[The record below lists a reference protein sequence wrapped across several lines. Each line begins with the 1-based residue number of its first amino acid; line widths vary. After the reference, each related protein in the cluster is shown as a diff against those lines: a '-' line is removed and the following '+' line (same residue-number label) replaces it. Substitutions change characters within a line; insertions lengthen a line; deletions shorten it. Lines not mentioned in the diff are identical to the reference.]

1 MLLENKFGLIYGV
14 RNERSIAWGCAYAA
28 AREGARLALAYFS
41 EREEK
46 DVRKLASTLP
56 NADSILFYPCDLT
69 VEEQMAGLHSAIKSE
84 FGRLD
89 FVLHGVA
96 FARKEDL
103 TGRFVDTTADGFALA
118 LNTSAYTFVAAARH
132 AEPLLINGGSLI
144 TLTYLGGEKI
154 VKNYNVMGVAKAA
167 LEASTRYLANDL
179 GPSGIRVN
187 AVSPGPTMTLSA
199 RGISGFTDMYKK
211 ASAYAP
217 LRQNTTISEVG
228 DTVAF
233 LSSDLARGITGE
245 VIYVDGGL
253 HALAGGLQADA
264 E

>member
-14 RNERSIAWGCAYAA
+14 RNERSIAWGCAQSL

-46 DVRKLASTLP
+46 DVRKLAATLP
-56 NADSILFYPCDLT
+56 NADSILFQQCDLT
-69 VEEQMAGLHSAIKSE
+69 VESQVAALHSAVASE
-84 FGRLD
+84 FGKLD
-89 FVLHGVA
+89 FVLHAVA
-96 FARKEDL
+96 FAKKDDL
-103 TGRFVDTTADGFALA
+103 SGRFVDTSADGFALA
-118 LNTSAYTFVAAARH
+118 LNSSAFTFVTAARH
-132 AEPLLINGGSLI
+132 AEPLMAGGGSLI
-144 TLTYLGGEKI
+144 TLTYLGSEKI

-167 LEASTRYLANDL
+167 LESSARYLANDL

-199 RGISGFTDMYKK
+199 RGIAGFTDMYR
-211 ASAYAP
+211 SVVDVAP
-217 LRQNTTISEVG
+217 LRHNTTIHEVG

-233 LSSDLARGITGE
+233 LASDLGRGITGE
-245 VIYVDGGL
+245 IIYVDSGL
-253 HALAGGLQADA
+253 HALAVV